1 MHRFKIIGLKSII
14 FGFVTLFILTSYFLY
29 SKYFSRTKSQDLV
42 LSEDQEEF
50 KKRPID
56 RGGIVIPNSG
66 SLIYEKLNHGDSKN
80 KEAEANLQPETEEPI
95 VLDFKNSL
103 ENVENYDS
111 IDDILA
117 NLDLSQEDEKEQIST
132 KNPANEL
139 NQSINNNEEVQAV
152 TLNDSNEESIN
163 STEMADNV
171 MPNIVETKIES
182 KTNTEALVSPADQSL
197 TNQKSVNNTKLKIIQ
212 IDDQSNKLHNLNLR
226 SNKDSGYKIHLSSAW
241 SEKEAKNEWQKI
253 KARHAKYLDKTELII
268 KKVTASNGKIIY
280 LVMAGNYPSLDKAKL
295 VCKKLQLSNQNCIV
309 TK

>member
-1 MHRFKIIGLKSII
+1 MHRLKIIGPKSII
-14 FGFVTLFILTSYFLY
+14 FGFLALFIVTSYFLY
-29 SKYFSRTKSQDLV
+29 SKYFSRVRSQDLV

-50 KKRPID
+50 KKRPTD

-66 SLIYEKLNHGDSKN
+66 SLIYEKLNQGDSKN
-80 KEAEANLQPETEEPI
+80 REAESNLQPETEEPI
-95 VLDFKNSL
+95 ALDFKKSS
-103 ENVENYDS
+103 EGTENYDS

-117 NLDLSQEDEKEQIST
+117 NLDLSQETDQEQVT
-132 KNPANEL
+132 ANNSDNV
-139 NQSINNNEEVQAV
+139 NQPINSEEVQAV
-152 TLNDSNEESIN
+152 TLNDSNEESSN
-163 STEMADNV
+163 STEIADNV
-171 MPNIVETKIES
+171 MPNMIEAKIES
-182 KTNTEALVSPADQSL
+182 EAEVQTTPDDQSL
-197 TNQKSVNNTKLKIIQ
+197 TNQKPVTNTKLKIIQ

-226 SNKDSGYKIHLSSAW
+226 SDKDFGYKIHLSSAW

-268 KKVTASNGKIIY
+268 KKVTASNDKIIY